1 MTKKREILKNMI
13 RRTVLDHFYLNL
25 SIITNSFPEL
35 SYIKL
40 SEDSTG
46 LEVGVLTAF
55 NEFNILRYYMEETKK
70 V

>member
-13 RRTVLDHFYLNL
+13 RRTVLDYFYLNL
-25 SIITNSFPEL
+25 SIITNSFPDF

-46 LEVGVLTAF
+46 HKIQYYAF
-55 NEFNILRYYMEETKK
+55 HLSLLYFTHTSSK